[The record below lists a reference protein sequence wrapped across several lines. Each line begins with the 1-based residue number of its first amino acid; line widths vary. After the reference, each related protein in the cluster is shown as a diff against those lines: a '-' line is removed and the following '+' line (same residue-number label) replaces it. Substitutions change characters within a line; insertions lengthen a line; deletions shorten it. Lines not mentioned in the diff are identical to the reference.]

1 MRVHPDRRTATL
13 NFNGQANRF
22 VGAGPVGTDNHHGG
36 NPRFPRTLQD
46 LLPVTVIA
54 RVVEVAMA
62 VEYIHPS
69 DPHSLVCFV
78 CVTPR

>member
-1 MRVHPDRRTATL
+1 MRVHADRCTAAL
-13 NFNGQANRF
+13 NFRGQANRF
-22 VGAGPVGTDNHHGG
+22 AGAVPVGTDNHHCG
-36 NPRFPRTLQD
+36 NSRIPRTLND

-69 DPHSLVCFV
+69 DPNSLVCFV